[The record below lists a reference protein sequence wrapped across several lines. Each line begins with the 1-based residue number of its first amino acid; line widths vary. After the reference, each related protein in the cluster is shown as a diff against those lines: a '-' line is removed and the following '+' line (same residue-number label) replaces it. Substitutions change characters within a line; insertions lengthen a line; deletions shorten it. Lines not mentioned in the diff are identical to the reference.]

1 MKWLNPR
8 FPHLRRQLLDLA
20 KQHLKL
26 RDEPLHLAIAYD
38 PGRDSQDI
46 FLFELLD
53 NFGGNEI
60 DPDAQLFEATFGSSN
75 SFALEAG
82 QRLHLILT
90 NPQEFRTAL
99 NQHWPTAEEV
109 RDAVRR
115 GDFEILH
122 SDEIGRDA
130 LDLLNELAS
139 NSKTILPFS
148 YLTNEPTE
156 VRRASRSGRRPR

>member
-1 MKWLNPR
+1 MNWLSQR
-8 FPHLRRQLLDLA
+8 FPHLGRQFRDLA
-20 KQHLKL
+20 EQHRKL

-38 PGRDSQDI
+38 PGRDFRDI

-60 DPDAQLFEATFGSSN
+60 NPDAQLFEATFGSSK
-75 SFALEAG
+75 SFSLEPG

-90 NPQEFRTAL
+90 NPEEFRTAL
-99 NQHWPTAEEV
+99 DQHWPTAEEV

-130 LDLLNELAS
+130 LELLNE
-139 NSKTILPFS
+139 
-148 YLTNEPTE
+148 
-156 VRRASRSGRRPR
+156 RASSMAATGSKRQGKRRTSP